1 MTAVSNAAAAQTGG
15 DAAGGSVRVMIV
27 DDSAVI
33 RGLLRRTLETDSEI
47 QVVKTVP
54 NGKLAV
60 DAVKAEPIDVVVLDI
75 EMPVMTGLEA
85 LPLIIKAAPETK
97 VIMASTLTRR
107 GAAISL
113 EALQK
118 GAADFV
124 PKPTASRDLD
134 AANDF
139 GRELISK
146 VKTLGA
152 TARSRVPGAAPRTG
166 SPANARPGAPAASA
180 PTASTG
186 KIYGQAPIAL
196 RKPSSVPPR
205 ILAIGSSTGGPQALQ
220 TVLAALKPIKT
231 VPIVVTQHMPA
242 TFTTILAE
250 HLSRSTQR
258 ECREAV
264 DGETLVAGRL
274 YLAPGDFHMT
284 LRSEGTAVKA
294 VIDQNPPENFCRPA
308 VDPLFR
314 SVAEVF
320 GPASLAVVLT
330 GMGQDGLIGGQSIV
344 EAGGTVL
351 AQDEATSVVWGMP
364 GAVATNGVCSAV
376 LPVTDIPGHVLKIFG
391 AGA

>member
-1 MTAVSNAAAAQTGG
+1 
-15 DAAGGSVRVMIV
+15 MIV

-60 DAVKAEPIDVVVLDI
+60 DAVKAQPIDVIVLDI
-75 EMPVMTGLEA
+75 EMPVMDGLEA

-107 GAAISL
+107 GAAISI

-146 VKTLGA
+146 VKALGA
-152 TARSRVPGAAPRTG
+152 AARRRAPGDVHRAG
-166 SPANARPGAPAASA
+166 SPSKSAPATRGAVAQS
-180 PTASTG
+180 SSSG
-186 KIYGQAPIAL
+186 KIYGHAPIAL

-220 TVLAALKPIKT
+220 TVLAALKPIKS

-258 ECREAV
+258 NCKEAEH
-264 DGETLVAGRL
+264 GEQLLPGHL

-284 LRSEGTAVKA
+284 LEGTGTSVKA
-294 VIDQNPPENFCRPA
+294 VIDQKPPENFCRPA

-314 SVAEVF
+314 SVASVY
-320 GPASLAVVLT
+320 GPASLAIVLT
-330 GMGQDGLIGGQSIV
+330 GMGQDGLLGGQSIV
-344 EAGGTVL
+344 EAGGTVV

-376 LPVTDIPGHVLKIFG
+376 LPITGIPAHVLKIFG